1 MELIDL
7 IFCPSKLQLYVLAFN
22 IAKLAQPLPKFCVET
37 LSLDDSV
44 RPRQNVR
51 RNRKVDLLG
60 GFEID

>member
-1 MELIDL
+1 MRYVGCCLRLRELITADG
-7 IFCPSKLQLYVLAFN
+7 KTNQQQN
-22 IAKLAQPLPKFCVET
+22 ILRALK